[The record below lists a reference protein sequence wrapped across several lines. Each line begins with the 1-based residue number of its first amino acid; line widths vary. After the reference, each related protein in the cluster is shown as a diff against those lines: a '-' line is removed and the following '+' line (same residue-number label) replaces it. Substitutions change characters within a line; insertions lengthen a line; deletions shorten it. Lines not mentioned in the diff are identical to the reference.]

1 MNEIEIFKN
10 DRNERAFMNFINS
23 TEFNVLVDSDLEIC
37 LEYYKN
43 ICNYIKYVTSTINKN
58 NATKL
63 SEKWVLR
70 NLIDD
75 MLLDK
80 SLEENQFAFVY
91 FIRNT
96 ETGYVK
102 IGKTKD
108 IQKRIKDIERTFHF
122 LGQNKNKLVLEAIVL
137 CPLYVN
143 SKKLEK
149 YFHNY
154 FESYHI
160 NGEWYDV
167 SFDEICDSI
176 IIDFD
181 VNGVLVSI
189 ENGSSLLDDEN
200 FSEYSIMES
209 NCELRNIIQMKYII
223 KFSGEF
229 GVFSIFDYLKYMN
242 FKSDKVYSEDLY
254 KFIRNGNAQNL
265 YDNVKNKIT
274 ELLNFLS

>member
-10 DRNERAFMNFINS
+10 ARNERAFMNFINS

-122 LGQNKNKLVLEAIVL
+122 LGQNKNKLVLETIVL

-209 NCELRNIIQMKYII
+209 NCELRDIIQMKYII

>member
-10 DRNERAFMNFINS
+10 ARNERAFMNFINS
-23 TEFNVLVDSDLEIC
+23 TEFNALVDSDLEIC

-137 CPLYVN
+137 CPLYIN

-200 FSEYSIMES
+200 FSKYSIMES
-209 NCELRNIIQMKYII
+209 NCELRDIIQMKYII